1 MRRDII
7 KWDLKEREY
16 HAKKKILIVPPSQK
30 VFNHFGG
37 VAHKFTKRLIKQ
49 IKKLTNREVEVRAKL
64 SRSERIDYSLQDQLR
79 KDKYHCIVTYNSI
92 ASLESITVG
101 VPAIV
106 LGPNAGG
113 YLSETNLENIEKPY
127 WAGAE
132 KIFNHIDYLKWCQF
146 TGNEMKTD
154 YAHRIIKC
162 LQGDVKPFIKKIEEQ
177 YNV

>member
-1 MRRDII
+1 M
-7 KWDLKEREY
+7 
-16 HAKKKILIVPPSQK
+16 PPSQK

-37 VAHKFTKRLIKQ
+37 VAQKYTEQLIEK
-49 IKKLTNREVEVRAKL
+49 IKKLTNREIEIRAKL

-79 KDKYHCIVTYNSI
+79 KGKYHCIVTYNSI

-101 VPAIV
+101 VPAVV

-113 YLSETNLENIEKPY
+113 YLSETNLDNIEKPY

-146 TGNEMKTD
+146 TVTEMKTD

-162 LQGDVKPFIKKIEEQ
+162 LQGDVKPYKEKIADE

>member
-1 MRRDII
+1 M
-7 KWDLKEREY
+7 
-16 HAKKKILIVPPSQK
+16 
-30 VFNHFGG
+30 
-37 VAHKFTKRLIKQ
+37 
-49 IKKLTNREVEVRAKL
+49 EVRVKL

-79 KDKYHCIVTYNSI
+79 KGKYHCIVTYNSI

-113 YLSETNLENIEKPY
+113 YLSETNIENIEKPY

-132 KIFNHIDYLKWCQF
+132 KIFNHIDYLKWCQY
-146 TGNEMKTD
+146 TGDEMKKEF
-154 YAHRIIKC
+154 AHRIIKC
-162 LQGDVKPFIKKIEEQ
+162 LQGDEKPFTKKIEEQ